1 VVVSRLSDQ
10 LGRVLGGRYRLLAPV
25 GTGASAL
32 VFLAEDARLR
42 RRVAVKLLHQALSED
57 EAFLRR
63 FRSEA
68 QAAAALNHP
77 HILAVYDWGED
88 EHEPYLVTE
97 YLGGGSLRAMLDNGQ
112 NLTPSQAL
120 MVGLEA
126 ARALDF
132 AHQRGFVHRDIK
144 PANLLFGEEGRLR
157 VADFGLARALAEAAW
172 TEPAGAM
179 VGTARYACPEQARG
193 EKVDGRGDVYSLAL
207 VLIEAVTGSV
217 PFAGDT
223 TIATLMARIDKP
235 VEVPE
240 TLGPLRGILARAG
253 SPNPGDRPDAGELA
267 VGLLAAAEE
276 LPRPEPL
283 PLAGATVSVG
293 EISVVGRD
301 RTQLPPNNVATAAIA
316 GTASAAPVP
325 DLPPLTLADLPKRRG
340 RRWLT
345 VSLSIMLAL
354 ALIVGGLLTYRAVRV
369 VSHDLP
375 TLVGLTRDQA
385 AAQVEA
391 NHWQLITKEDRRDG
405 TVAGQVIEQDPPA
418 GTSLAEDKPVTL
430 TISLGNTLTDVPIDA
445 VAGKPLAEATT
456 ILQQASLTVGAVL
469 EQFDETV
476 EKGVVISVDP
486 NTPPQLPKN
495 EAVGLIVS
503 KGPQPRTIP
512 AVTAGM
518 TYEAAAQA
526 LAALQLTAA
535 KVELFND
542 TVPVGQVIAFDPAA
556 GTQVERG
563 ANVNVQVSKGPNVI
577 PDVSRLSVADAADAL
592 QKAGY
597 VVAGVDGNP
606 TRTVVGTNPPAG
618 TPAKQGT
625 GVTIITR

>member
-1 VVVSRLSDQ
+1 MVSRLSDQ

-42 RRVAVKLLHQALSED
+42 RRVAVKLLHQALSDD

-112 NLTPSQAL
+112 RLTPSQAL

-172 TEPAGAM
+172 TEPAGAL

-235 VEVPE
+235 LEVPE
-240 TLGPLRGILARAG
+240 ALGPLRGILARAG

-267 VGLLAAAEE
+267 VGLLAAAEQ

-283 PLAGATVSVG
+283 PLAGVTVSVG
-293 EISVVGRD
+293 EVSVVGRD
-301 RTQLPPNNVATAAIA
+301 RTQLPPNNVATGTSAP
-316 GTASAAPVP
+316 TASAPPVA
-325 DLPPLTLADLPKRRG
+325 DLPPLTLADLPRRRG

-345 VSLSIMLAL
+345 VSLSILLAL

-369 VSHDLP
+369 ISHDLP

-405 TVAGQVIEQDPPA
+405 TVAGQVIEQDPPS

-430 TISLGNTLTDVPIDA
+430 TISLGNTLTDVPIEA
-445 VAGKPLAEATT
+445 VVGKSLAEATT
-456 ILQQASLTVGAVL
+456 ILQQASLAVGAVL
-469 EQFDETV
+469 EQFDEKI

-486 NTPPQLPKN
+486 NTPPQLPKD

-503 KGPQPRTIP
+503 KGPEPRTIP

-518 TYEAAAQA
+518 TFEAASQA
-526 LAALQLTAA
+526 LAALQLTAT
-535 KVELFND
+535 KVDLFND
-542 TVPVGQVIAFDPAA
+542 TVPVGQVIAFDPGV

-563 ANVNVQVSKGPNVI
+563 ANVKVQVSKGPNVI
-577 PDVSRLSVADAADAL
+577 PDVSRLSVADAADVL

-606 TRTVVGTNPPAG
+606 TRTVVGTNPPSG

>member
-1 VVVSRLSDQ
+1 MVSRLSDQ

-97 YLGGGSLRAMLDNGQ
+97 YLGGGSLRAMLDSGQ
-112 NLTPSQAL
+112 KLTPSQAL
-120 MVGLEA
+120 VVGLEA
-126 ARALDF
+126 ARALDY

-144 PANLLFGEEGRLR
+144 PANLLFGEDARLR

-172 TEPAGAM
+172 TEPAGAL

-235 VEVPE
+235 LEVPE
-240 TLGPLRGILARAG
+240 ALGPLRGILARAG
-253 SPNPGDRPDAGELA
+253 SPSPGDRPDAGELA
-267 VGLLAAAEE
+267 VGLLAAAEQ

-283 PLAGATVSVG
+283 PLAGNSANLG
-293 EISVVGRD
+293 DISVIGRD
-301 RTQLPPNNVATAAIA
+301 RTQLPPNHVVPPAVAP
-316 GTASAAPVP
+316 TASAPPVTE
-325 DLPPLTLADLPKRRG
+325 LPPLTLADLPKRRR

-345 VSLSIMLAL
+345 VSLAILLAV

-369 VSHDLP
+369 ISHDLP

-391 NHWQLITKEDRRDG
+391 NRWQLITKEDRRDG

-418 GTSLAEDKPVTL
+418 GTSLAEEKPVTL
-430 TISLGNTLTDVPIDA
+430 TISLGNTLTDVPIDGL
-445 VAGKPLAEATT
+445 VGKPLAEATT
-456 ILQQASLTVGAVL
+456 ILEQASLAVGPVL

-495 EAVGLIVS
+495 EAVGLVVS
-503 KGPQPRTIP
+503 KGAEPRTIP
-512 AVTAGM
+512 AVAAGM
-518 TYEAAAQA
+518 TYDAAAQA
-526 LAALQLTAA
+526 LAAMQLTAA

-563 ANVNVQVSKGPNVI
+563 ANVNVQVSKGPNII

-606 TRTVVGTNPPAG
+606 TRTVVGTNPPSG